1 MRTQTLLIAAA
12 AALAAAVTSSQ
23 AQTVYSANVVGYVN
37 VTFPANSFSLIAN
50 QLDTGSNT
58 VNNVLNNGFLSGSA
72 GGSES
77 VMLIWTGHTFE
88 VFDYYNAADASPDP
102 AGWYDANSGLYCT
115 NTLNP
120 SQSVFIQNPSS
131 GAITCT
137 LTGQV
142 DQGTN
147 TWSTVIPGFGFY
159 SEPTALAGVSLDNT
173 NVNFPATS
181 TQDTVQF
188 WTGTGYGTAAGTGD
202 ALQYYDAADAS
213 PSPAG
218 WYDVGTGNYESG
230 NPAYWPNVGAGF
242 LIFHGGGSS
251 NWVQSFEV
259 Q

>member
-12 AALAAAVTSSQ
+12 AALAAAVTTSQ

-37 VTFPANSFSLIAN
+37 VTIPANSFSLIAN

-58 VNNVLNNGFLSGSA
+58 FNNVLVNGPVS
-72 GGSES
+72 SETTAY
-77 VMLIWTGHTFE
+77 VWTGSTFNDL
-88 VFDYYNAADASPDP
+88 FYYDSADASPSP
-102 AGWYDANSGLYCT
+102 AGWYDVNFNPAT

-120 SQSVFIQNPSS
+120 SQAVFIQNPGSS
-131 GAITCT
+131 AITIT

-147 TWSTVIPGFGFY
+147 TWTPVKPGFNFL
-159 SEPTALAGVSLDNT
+159 SEPTALAGTPLDST
-173 NVNFPATS
+173 NVNYPATS
-181 TQDTVQF
+181 SEDTYQA
-188 WTGTGYGTAAGTGD
+188 WTGAGYGATYF
-202 ALQYYDAADAS
+202 YYNSADAS

-218 WYDVGTGNYESG
+218 WYDVNFNPVDGTPSVW
-230 NPAYWPNVGAGF
+230 PAVGAGF
-242 LIFHGGGSS
+242 LVFHGGGTS